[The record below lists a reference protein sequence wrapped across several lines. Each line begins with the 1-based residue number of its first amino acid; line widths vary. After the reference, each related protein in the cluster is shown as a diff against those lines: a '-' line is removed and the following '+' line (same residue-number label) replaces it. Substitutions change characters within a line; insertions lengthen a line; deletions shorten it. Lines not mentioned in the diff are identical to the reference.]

1 MITRFP
7 FYPAV
12 GVLNYVLANPH
23 KNDRCRCGAASYGPD
38 AAGNFPTSRNQAIIL
53 TARWYASRPGLPRGN
68 AQTVGGRA
76 GVES

>member
-1 MITRFP
+1 MITHIP

-12 GVLNYVLANPH
+12 DVLNYSHPH

-53 TARWYASRPGLPRGN
+53 TATWYASRPGLPRGN